1 MLTLYLMRHGQTL
14 ENCKGLLQGQTDGH
28 LSAEGLE
35 QARHLRDRLAD
46 VKFNVFLSSDLAR
59 AMVTARIVNEPHGL
73 TLKPCRLLRERD
85 WGELTG
91 KPASQARSL
100 PHLPATVETEE
111 ACCRRAYQF
120 LTSALRHYE
129 GQTVAAMSHGFFAR
143 CVRAVATATELR
155 QVPRMDNAEC
165 VVLQITDTAQLR
177 LPQTLGP
184 IVSAN

>member
-14 ENCKGLLQGQTDGH
+14 ENCQGLLQGQTDGH
-28 LSAEGLE
+28 LSAEGVE
-35 QARHLRDRLAD
+35 QAHNLRNRLANT
-46 VKFNVFLSSDLAR
+46 KFDVFLSSDLAR
-59 AMVTARIVNEPHGL
+59 AMATARIVNEPHGL
-73 TLKPCRLLRERD
+73 FIKPCRLLRERD

-91 KPASQARSL
+91 RPAAQARSL

-120 LTSALRHYE
+120 LTSALRHYDDLA
-129 GQTVAAMSHGFFAR
+129 VAAMSHGFFAR
-143 CVRAVATATELR
+143 CVRAVATATGLR

-165 VVLQITDTAQLR
+165 VVLKITSATQLQ

-184 IVSAN
+184 IISAN